1 MLLMIN
7 WRSRRG
13 DFERCKDLIRN
24 GETPPNHLTKSYEE
38 FEAIEADLRKE
49 LPILHRLVVEF
60 LTLVTE
66 RLAWEQARWFHAW
79 ISNFKQV
86 TARTDIP
93 EWADIKA
100 EFQHDFEST
109 HAEEQIKGL
118 GIIAST
124 RTRSN
129 SFPIEIIPTA
139 FQPKSPTDHDSRLYS
154 IPEETALGLSESSNA
169 SQQLVSS
176 AVSKN
181 EDESGLSDPKRKVL
195 WTAASL
201 FEFNIET
208 TKLEAGYPYLVY
220 MAGEVCPGQGMR
232 VTEYL
237 LTNIEYRS
245 SMSSPIRASFG
256 WL

>member
-1 MLLMIN
+1 MIN

-38 FEAIEADLRKE
+38 FEANEADLRKE
-49 LPILHRLVVEF
+49 LPILHRLVVEYM
-60 LTLVTE
+60 TLVTE

-118 GIIAST
+118 GIITSAQA
-124 RTRSN
+124 RSIN
-129 SFPIEIIPTA
+129 IPNERVPTA
-139 FQPKSPTDHDSRLYS
+139 FQPESPADYHSRLFS
-154 IPEETALGLSESSNA
+154 RPDETALGSSESSTA
-169 SQQLVSS
+169 SQQLVPS

-181 EDESGLSDPKRKVL
+181 EDESGPSNPKRNIL

-220 MAGEVCPGQGMR
+220 VAGEVCPEQGMR

-237 LTNIEYRS
+237 LMN
-245 SMSSPIRASFG
+245 F
-256 WL
+256 